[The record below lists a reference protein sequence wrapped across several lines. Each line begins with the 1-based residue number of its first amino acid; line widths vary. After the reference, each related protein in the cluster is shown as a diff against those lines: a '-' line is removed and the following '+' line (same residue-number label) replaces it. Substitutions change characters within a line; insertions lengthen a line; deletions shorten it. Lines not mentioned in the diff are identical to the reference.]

1 MDASPSHS
9 LLQFNGS
16 AFCDGVCAQTPH
28 TAFHSTMYALA
39 FGAVS
44 TAHQDAAWGYLRD
57 RISTDGLPCGVYP
70 AQYAVAALYTNA
82 RDRGLT
88 ALRVL
93 TRSVFGVRWLVF
105 SVQCSVFRVQWRC
118 GCG

>member
-1 MDASPSHS
+1 MYTVAHTVTHTVALTVDASPSYF

-44 TAHQDAAWGYLRD
+44 TAHQDAAWEYIRD
-57 RISTDGLPCGVYP
+57 RINPPMDPS
-70 AQYAVAALYTNA
+70 
-82 RDRGLT
+82 R
-88 ALRVL
+88 
-93 TRSVFGVRWLVF
+93 
-105 SVQCSVFRVQWRC
+105 
-118 GCG
+118 